1 MDITNTIKNLN
12 KHNIG
17 GYHVT
22 SKKELFD
29 LLESFLSYG
38 ETIGCGDS
46 VTLEELGVFDY
57 IRTND
62 YNFLDKYE
70 GGLTSDDKREIYL
83 DNFRSDTF
91 FSGVNAISEDGKLF
105 FIDGNG
111 SRVAPIIYGP
121 KQVVLIT
128 GTNKIMKDEE
138 SALHRVRQVAA
149 PLDTIRLG
157 KKTPCAVTKQCTDCN
172 SPQRIC
178 NDFVMIAGQFQK
190 ERIKVIIIDG
200 DFGY

>member
-12 KHNIG
+12 KQNIG

-22 SKKELFD
+22 SKKELFA

-70 GGLTSDDKREIYL
+70 GGLTSNDKREIYL

-121 KQVVLIT
+121 KQVILIT
-128 GTNKIMKDEE
+128 GTNKITKDEE
-138 SALHRVRQVAA
+138 SAKQRVRQVAA

-157 KKTPCAVTKQCTDCN
+157 KKTPCAVTKQCIDCN

>member
-1 MDITNTIKNLN
+1 MDITNVIKNLN

-17 GYHVT
+17 GYYVT

-46 VTLEELGVFDY
+46 ITLEELGVFNY
-57 IRTND
+57 LRTND
-62 YNFLDKYE
+62 YIFLDKYKDE
-70 GGLTSDDKREIYL
+70 LTSDEKREIYL

-121 KQVVLIT
+121 KQVILIT
-128 GTNKIMKDEE
+128 GTNKITKDEE
-138 SALHRVRQVAA
+138 SAKQRVRQVAA
-149 PLDTIRLG
+149 PLDTIRLE
-157 KKTPCAVTKQCTDCN
+157 KKTPCAVTKQCIDCN

-178 NDFVMIAGQFQK
+178 NDFVMIAGQFQT